1 MKLLVHLHIYYYN
14 QIPYFIK
21 KLSNIS
27 GVDWELFITEIK
39 HDKQIEKSFN
49 SLHTKIHYME
59 TENIGYDIWPFI
71 AVIKSVNLDDY
82 DLILKLHTKSWKESR
97 DKINGFRLPG
107 FKWRNELVNSLLHDR
122 NHFLNLINMFQQ
134 NNRLGLVC
142 SDWLYKKQTN
152 SACDDLP
159 TLYRESTRL
168 GLYNLSQYF
177 CAGTMFLARACL
189 YKFLQTNNISPDL
202 FYEKAKSGSYGSM
215 SHTYERILT
224 MIPKNYSYTV
234 KTVKTNIFRSHYIK
248 LTKMVNLILAW
259 TFSISRIGKD
269 RIKYITILGIRF
281 RLSK

>member
-142 SDWLYKKQTN
+142 S
-152 SACDDLP
+152 
-159 TLYRESTRL
+159 
-168 GLYNLSQYF
+168 
-177 CAGTMFLARACL
+177 
-189 YKFLQTNNISPDL
+189 L